1 MGKNIIT
8 DDKFNSNLSI
18 DVIPFL
24 FVRITTYQ
32 KNVL

>member
-1 MGKNIIT
+1 MGKNIIA

-24 FVRITTYQ
+24 FIRITTYQ
-32 KNVL
+32 MNAL